1 MSIAPTLERYLVEN
15 KTDYELV
22 LHPRSESSH
31 ETAEAAH
38 VAEDHIAKAVVIGDA
53 SGYLIVVVPAANW
66 LKLDTVRRELD
77 RDLHLATEEQIV
89 GLFEDCAPGAV
100 PPLGAAYG
108 IETLVDE
115 SLASLADVYF
125 EAGDHEHLVRMR
137 GEQFLALLAGARRGF
152 FSHDN

>member
-1 MSIAPTLERYLVEN
+1 MGIAPTLERYLVEN

-22 LHPRSESSH
+22 LHPRSGSSH
-31 ETAEAAH
+31 ETAETAH

-53 SGYLIVVVPAANW
+53 SGYLIVVVPGANW

-77 RDLHLATEEQIV
+77 RDLHLATEEEIV
-89 GLFEDCAPGAV
+89 GLLEDCAPGAV
-100 PPLGAAYG
+100 PPIGAAYG
-108 IETLVDE
+108 IDTLVDE

-137 GEQFLALLAGARRGF
+137 GEQFLALQAGARRGY